1 MRAKGLESTQTLPDL
16 AKGNFEQGVGDLWKL
31 SIKKFFNFDTCI
43 TLSDIE
49 SISIVAA
56 SDDGWNIA
64 SIFTYAVVD
73 AECWQLISADYDVN
87 QWVDGDGNDEHEEFV
102 LSLRTIAGS
111 CIKYLFVSAYT
122 SDVNNA
128 QTKDDVS
135 HEIEL
140 KADGLAKTA
149 TLSNITGQLRGRLW
163 KLSLVDDFG
172 FTGCIRSKHIQGI
185 AIVADN
191 NDGWNIDS
199 IVTHVAANEHSRKL
213 SSVDLDVDRWVDLN
227 SAAERKRFDLNL
239 VI

>member
-1 MRAKGLESTQTLPDL
+1 MESTQTLPDL
-16 AKGNFEQGVGDLWKL
+16 PEGNFEQGMGDLWKL
-31 SIKKFFNFDTCI
+31 SIKDFFNFDTCI

-64 SIFTYAVVD
+64 SIVTYAVVD

-87 QWVDGDGNDEHEEFV
+87 QWVDGDGLDEHEEFV

-111 CIKYLFVSAYT
+111 CIKYLFISAYT
-122 SDVNNA
+122 SSANNA
-128 QTKDDVS
+128 QTKADVS
-135 HEIEL
+135 HKIEL

-149 TLSNITGQLRGRLW
+149 TLSNIPDQSRGQSW

-172 FTGCIRSKHIQGI
+172 FAGCICSKDIQGI

-191 NDGWNIDS
+191 DDGWKIDS
-199 IVTHVAANEHSRKL
+199 IFTHVAANEHRRKL
-213 SSVDLDVDRWVDLN
+213 SSVDLDVDRWVDLD
-227 SAAERKRFDLNL
+227 SLTERKRFDLNL